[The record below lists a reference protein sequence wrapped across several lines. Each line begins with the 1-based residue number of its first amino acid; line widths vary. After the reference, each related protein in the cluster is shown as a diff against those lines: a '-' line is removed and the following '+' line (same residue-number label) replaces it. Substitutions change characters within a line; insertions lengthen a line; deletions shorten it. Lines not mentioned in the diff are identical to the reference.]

1 MTVARPLLVL
11 FFVALASSAH
21 AQTSDVH
28 SAAAAFEEG
37 QRAQLRG
44 DFAQAADLFE
54 IADRSAPSPAAL
66 RSAIRNHRAAHQS
79 ARAATL
85 AAEAQ
90 SRYPEDAETR
100 ALAEETL
107 SALTPTLGHVGVRC
121 ASECSVT
128 LDGRALVSHAI
139 TAYDVYVDPGEHTV
153 VGSWGGEGVDR
164 QTFDVQAAQEITLE
178 LVAPAPVAEPVVV
191 HEPVVPP
198 SHEPDDPVPP
208 PQPASSGVHPALFG
222 TLAGLTLVGIAVTIG
237 SGIDT
242 LNAAADYR
250 ADPTHARYDDGV
262 GRELRTNV
270 LIGVTAAF
278 AVAALVTVFF
288 TDWDDIGPGP
298 DERVALR
305 PSFFASQDGGGAV
318 LSGRYRL

>member
-1 MTVARPLLVL
+1 M
-11 FFVALASSAH
+11 ASSAR

-66 RSAIRNHRAAHQS
+66 RSAIRNHRAASQP

-90 SRYPEDAETR
+90 QRYPDDAETI
-100 ALAEETL
+100 ALAAETIA
-107 SALTPTLGHVGVRC
+107 ALTPTLGRITVACETPC
-121 ASECSVT
+121 ALT
-128 LDGRALVSHAI
+128 LDGRAAVEHAI
-139 TAYDVYVDPGEHTV
+139 ETYDLFVEPGEHTV
-153 VGSWGGEGVDR
+153 VASWHGVGTEHR
-164 QTFDVQAAQEITLE
+164 SFEAHAAEATTIDLA
-178 LVAPAPVAEPVVV
+178 APAVADTMPEP
-191 HEPVVPP
+191 EPEHHDSPLPP
-198 SHEPDDPVPP
+198 APP
-208 PQPASSGVHPALFG
+208 PPPSSGVHPALFG
-222 TLAGLTLVGIAVTIG
+222 TLAGATLVGLALTIW

-250 ADPTHARYDDGV
+250 ADPTHARYDDGI

-270 LIGVTAAF
+270 LTSLTAALAIA
-278 AVAALVTVFF
+278 AVVSVFL
-288 TDWDDIGPGP
+288 TDWDDITPGP
-298 DERVALR
+298 DESITLR
-305 PSFFASQDGGGAV
+305 PSFYASSDGGGAM
-318 LSGRYRL
+318 LFGRYAP